1 MKRKLPKKIISLVL
15 SFCLIFGIVS
25 TVSGNVTR
33 ENATLKVGQWLSI
46 VDSEFGMTY
55 FEQTEPYIESV
66 QKDNT
71 YFSAVQTAF
80 EWGVIKADE
89 QLDVLAS
96 VTADFMAAT
105 LVRAAKLKGDN
116 ATPIKNA
123 DKIRFAD
130 EVAIAAANGVITLK
144 GGKLDNRKVTLE
156 DGQIA
161 LAIAKD
167 LWSSKKF
174 DEQKALVKPNEN
186 VKDLSSS
193 KSFEV
198 EKKFSETVTVI
209 DEVTGMPTEKVVEKE
224 IIAVP
229 ATAEAEALVENN
241 IIVLPATEE
250 NPFGSL
256 RKVTDVEKS
265 DDQIQLEC
273 MQAELSEVFD
283 SIDYQ
288 SSFQPDFQTAQ
299 VIDATGDV
307 LNKTDL
313 EATDGFSLANSGVG
327 TLSDEATMLSLLKDE
342 PLTKNCTNITKK
354 PININFSVNGYSVSG
369 KIDGDKMDF
378 SVSAVIKGVKVTKT
392 YNLTNFNLSSKADV
406 NLLKA
411 QINEAYIRVDYD
423 LADSTKI
430 EGNYNKTIADYN
442 WGEDL
447 TLDEADALSGLGV
460 HQKLQNAVD
469 KVTNSISN
477 TFKIASIN
485 VPIPN
490 FPIISIGLDINLRFN
505 MDGTIELVVESN
517 QARGYE
523 IINNQGRFISD
534 TTYTKT
540 TLNLS
545 ADAQLTVNF
554 SLALK
559 FFGLNLVDAAIETG
573 IGLDSDAKISFYNK
587 TTAKLVLDVTAD
599 IPFELAVA
607 MTDNDPYMTVSAH
620 VKIYGILIGSVGEN
634 SPILKLI
641 GLNRTWNI
649 YGPDNAVIYEYDYQ
663 NDKIPLPTV
672 GTTEATTKEATSG
685 ETTTASPSTTAP
697 ATTAKAATEFKPAA
711 NAPSAEITNTFV
723 VEAGKTLNVAK
734 ESAVWT
740 SSNSAVAA
748 VSTDGIVT
756 GVSGGTAIITG
767 TLTDGSAISYQITVN
782 ELTVPTTTNSSVR
795 SAYQP
800 VTFFAA

>member
-1 MKRKLPKKIISLVL
+1 
-15 SFCLIFGIVS
+15 
-25 TVSGNVTR
+25 
-33 ENATLKVGQWLSI
+33 
-46 VDSEFGMTY
+46 
-55 FEQTEPYIESV
+55 
-66 QKDNT
+66 
-71 YFSAVQTAF
+71 
-80 EWGVIKADE
+80 
-89 QLDVLAS
+89 
-96 VTADFMAAT
+96 
-105 LVRAAKLKGDN
+105 
-116 ATPIKNA
+116 
-123 DKIRFAD
+123 
-130 EVAIAAANGVITLK
+130 
-144 GGKLDNRKVTLE
+144 
-156 DGQIA
+156 
-161 LAIAKD
+161 
-167 LWSSKKF
+167 
-174 DEQKALVKPNEN
+174 
-186 VKDLSSS
+186 
-193 KSFEV
+193 
-198 EKKFSETVTVI
+198 
-209 DEVTGMPTEKVVEKE
+209 
-224 IIAVP
+224 
-229 ATAEAEALVENN
+229 
-241 IIVLPATEE
+241 
-250 NPFGSL
+250 
-256 RKVTDVEKS
+256 
-265 DDQIQLEC
+265 
-273 MQAELSEVFD
+273 
-283 SIDYQ
+283 
-288 SSFQPDFQTAQ
+288 
-299 VIDATGDV
+299 
-307 LNKTDL
+307 
-313 EATDGFSLANSGVG
+313 
-327 TLSDEATMLSLLKDE
+327 
-342 PLTKNCTNITKK
+342 
-354 PININFSVNGYSVSG
+354 
-369 KIDGDKMDF
+369 
-378 SVSAVIKGVKVTKT
+378 
-392 YNLTNFNLSSKADV
+392 LTNFNLSSKADV

-672 GTTEATTKEATSG
+672 GTTEAITKEATSG
-685 ETTTASPSTTAP
+685 ETTTTTSPSTTAP

-723 VEAGKTLNVAK
+723 VEAGKTLNVA
-734 ESAVWT
+734 
-740 SSNSAVAA
+740 
-748 VSTDGIVT
+748 
-756 GVSGGTAIITG
+756 
-767 TLTDGSAISYQITVN
+767 
-782 ELTVPTTTNSSVR
+782 
-795 SAYQP
+795 
-800 VTFFAA
+800 